1 MKANLDNFYQGVLFC
16 LMSTMLFAC
25 GGGSDDQSTQYS
37 INANTNNIAFS
48 NEFLQRNNDSFELM
62 SPLEV
67 MAY

>member
-1 MKANLDNFYQGVLFC
+1 
-16 LMSTMLFAC
+16 MSTMLFAC
-25 GGGSDDQSTQYS
+25 GDSSDGQSTQYS